1 MGDHLEGC
9 DTSLCIRIKCGGH
22 SRHRNDYRRDHDCAH
37 GWRWSSGC
45 ASLDVRPCQAYACRH
60 CSRDGGSP
68 LWKPALS
75 RAFRSMCALIPHHFC
90 VKPYLRFHIKKIQ
103 ICKNRGKG
111 MIQSSQNN
119 RIPFELVRKKRFNL
133 KQGFFLSLIRAFGF
147 SGALTL
153 FVILFFVVYNGI
165 GILSWEFITQPPLEA
180 MTKGGIFP
188 VIVGTVLLTAICMII
203 VIPIG
208 VTTAIFLAEYSKP
221 GLFHNM
227 VMMSIY
233 TLAGVPSVVF
243 GLFGLA
249 VFVVAF
255 NFGMS
260 LLAGSLTL
268 AIMALPYI
276 ISTSEEAIKAVPYSF
291 REASLACGATKW
303 QTIRKMVLPTAMP
316 GILTGVILGTAKV
329 SGENAPLMFTA
340 AAFFTPGIPR
350 SLFEPVMAL
359 PYHIYVLATAG
370 TFIEETRPIQY
381 GTALTLI
388 ILVFGMNLLG
398 ILLRARKRGK
408 KAW

>member
-1 MGDHLEGC
+1 M
-9 DTSLCIRIKCGGH
+9 T
-22 SRHRNDYRRDHDCAH
+22 
-37 GWRWSSGC
+37 
-45 ASLDVRPCQAYACRH
+45 Q
-60 CSRDGGSP
+60 DGMR
-68 LWKPALS
+68 K
-75 RAFRSMCALIPHHFC
+75 
-90 VKPYLRFHIKKIQ
+90 
-103 ICKNRGKG
+103 
-111 MIQSSQNN
+111 
-119 RIPFELVRKKRFNL
+119 PFELVRKKRFNL
-133 KQGFFLSLIRAFGF
+133 KENFFLSLVKTLGF
-147 SGALTL
+147 TGA
-153 FVILFFVVYNGI
+153 VILIVILVFVVYNGI
-165 GILSWEFITQPPLEA
+165 HVLSWDFITQPPVDA

-188 VIVGTVLLTAICMII
+188 VIVGTIFLTLLCMLV

-208 VTTAIFLAEYSKP
+208 ITTAIFLAEYAKP
-221 GLFHNM
+221 GMMLNM

-249 VFVVAF
+249 VFVVVL

-268 AIMALPYI
+268 AIMVLPYI
-276 ISTSEEAIKAVPYSF
+276 ISTSEEALKAVPYSF
-291 REASLACGATKW
+291 KEASLACGATKW
-303 QTIRKMVLPTAMP
+303 QTIRKVILPTAMP
-316 GILTGVILGTAKV
+316 GILTGSILGTAKV
-329 SGENAPLMFTA
+329 SGETAPIMFTA

-388 ILVFGMNLLG
+388 VLVLGMNLLG
-398 ILLRARKRGK
+398 IILRARQRGK

>member
-1 MGDHLEGC
+1 M
-9 DTSLCIRIKCGGH
+9 T
-22 SRHRNDYRRDHDCAH
+22 
-37 GWRWSSGC
+37 
-45 ASLDVRPCQAYACRH
+45 Q
-60 CSRDGGSP
+60 DGMR
-68 LWKPALS
+68 K
-75 RAFRSMCALIPHHFC
+75 
-90 VKPYLRFHIKKIQ
+90 
-103 ICKNRGKG
+103 
-111 MIQSSQNN
+111 
-119 RIPFELVRKKRFNL
+119 PFELVRKKRFNL
-133 KQGFFLSLIRAFGF
+133 KENFFLSLVKTLGF
-147 SGALTL
+147 TGA
-153 FVILFFVVYNGI
+153 VILIVILVFVVYNGI
-165 GILSWEFITQPPLEA
+165 HVLSWDFITQPPVDA

-188 VIVGTVLLTAICMII
+188 VIVGTIFLTLLCMLV

-208 VTTAIFLAEYSKP
+208 ITTAIFLAEYAKP
-221 GLFHNM
+221 GMMLNM

-249 VFVVAF
+249 VFVVVL

-268 AIMALPYI
+268 AVMILPYI

-291 REASLACGATKW
+291 KEASLACGATKW
-303 QTIRKMVLPTAMP
+303 QTIRKVILPTAMP
-316 GILTGVILGTAKV
+316 GILTGSILGTAKV
-329 SGENAPLMFTA
+329 SGETAPIMFTA

-388 ILVFGMNLLG
+388 VLVLGMNLLG
-398 ILLRARKRGK
+398 IILRARKRGK

>member
-1 MGDHLEGC
+1 MNE
-9 DTSLCIRIKCGGH
+9 
-22 SRHRNDYRRDHDCAH
+22 
-37 GWRWSSGC
+37 
-45 ASLDVRPCQAYACRH
+45 
-60 CSRDGGSP
+60 
-68 LWKPALS
+68 
-75 RAFRSMCALIPHHFC
+75 
-90 VKPYLRFHIKKIQ
+90 
-103 ICKNRGKG
+103 
-111 MIQSSQNN
+111 
-119 RIPFELVRKKRFNL
+119 ELLRKKKFNL
-133 KQGFFLSLIRAFGF
+133 KEGFFLSLIRTLGF
-147 SGALTL
+147 TGAIILIIVL
-153 FVILFFVVYNGI
+153 SFVAYNGI
-165 GILSWEFITQPPLEA
+165 HVLSWEFITQPPIEA

-188 VIVGTVLLTAICMII
+188 VIVGTILLTVICMM
-203 VIPIG
+203 VAIPVG
-208 VTTAIFLAEYSKP
+208 VATAIFLAEYSKR
-221 GLFHNM
+221 GLILNT

-260 LLAGSLTL
+260 LIAGSLTL
-268 AIMALPYI
+268 AIMVLPYI

-303 QTIRKMVLPTAMP
+303 QTIKKVVLPTAMP
-316 GILTGVILGTAKV
+316 GILTGSILGTAKV
-329 SGENAPLMFTA
+329 SGETAPIMFTA

-370 TFIEETRPIQY
+370 THIEETRPIQY

-388 ILVFGMNLLG
+388 ILVLGMNLLG
-398 ILLRARKRGK
+398 IILRARQRKK

>member
-1 MGDHLEGC
+1 M
-9 DTSLCIRIKCGGH
+9 T
-22 SRHRNDYRRDHDCAH
+22 
-37 GWRWSSGC
+37 
-45 ASLDVRPCQAYACRH
+45 Q
-60 CSRDGGSP
+60 DGMR
-68 LWKPALS
+68 K
-75 RAFRSMCALIPHHFC
+75 
-90 VKPYLRFHIKKIQ
+90 
-103 ICKNRGKG
+103 
-111 MIQSSQNN
+111 
-119 RIPFELVRKKRFNL
+119 PFELVRKKRFNF
-133 KQGFFLSLIRAFGF
+133 KENFFLSLVRTLGF
-147 SGALTL
+147 TGA
-153 FVILFFVVYNGI
+153 VILIIILLFVVYNGVHV
-165 GILSWEFITQPPLEA
+165 LSWDFITKPPVDA

-188 VIVGTVLLTAICMII
+188 VIIGTIFLTLLCMLV

-208 VTTAIFLAEYSKP
+208 VTTAIFLAEYAKP
-221 GLFHNM
+221 GMLLNI
-227 VMMSIY
+227 VRMSIY

-249 VFVVAF
+249 VFVVVL

-268 AIMALPYI
+268 AVMILPYI

-291 REASLACGATKW
+291 KEASLACGATKW
-303 QTIRKMVLPTAMP
+303 QTIRKVTLPTAMP
-316 GILTGVILGTAKV
+316 GILTGSILGTAKV
-329 SGENAPLMFTA
+329 SGETAPIMFTA

-388 ILVFGMNLLG
+388 VLVLGMNLLG
-398 ILLRARKRGK
+398 IILRARKRGK